1 MNVKK
6 LAFAA
11 VAVVATLGAGLAEAR
26 GRDDVQWSVTIGHP
40 GPVFAAPVFAPPVF
54 VHERGYDRGYRR
66 GHYNEHRSHRG
77 YRDADRDG
85 IPNRF
90 DRVYNPRWDR
100 DGDGIPNRYDRNDR
114 RQHHGHG
121 NGRWN

>member
-6 LAFAA
+6 LAIAA
-11 VAVVATLGAGLAEAR
+11 IAIVATLGAGLAEAR

-40 GPVFAAPVFAPPVF
+40 GPVFAAPIFAPPVL
-54 VHERGYDRGYRR
+54 VHDRGYYR
-66 GHYNEHRSHRG
+66 GQHNGYRSHRG
-77 YRDADRDG
+77 FRDADRDG

-100 DGDGIPNRYDRNDR
+100 DGDGVPNRYDRNDR
-114 RQHHGHG
+114 RQHHGQR
-121 NGRWN
+121 NGRRH

>member
-11 VAVVATLGAGLAEAR
+11 VAIVATLGAGLAEAR

-40 GPVFAAPVFAPPVF
+40 GPVFAPPVL
-54 VHERGYDRGYRR
+54 VHDRGYDRGYHR
-66 GHYNEHRSHRG
+66 GHYNAHRSHRG
-77 YRDADRDG
+77 FRDADRDG

-100 DGDGIPNRYDRNDR
+100 DGDGVPNRYDRNDR
-114 RQHHGHG
+114 RQHHGER
-121 NGRWN
+121 NGRWH